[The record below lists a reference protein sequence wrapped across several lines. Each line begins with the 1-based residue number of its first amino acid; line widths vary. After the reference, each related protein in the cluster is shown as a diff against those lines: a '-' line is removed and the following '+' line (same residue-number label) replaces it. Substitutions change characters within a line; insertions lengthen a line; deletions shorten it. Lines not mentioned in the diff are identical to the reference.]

1 MMQLN
6 FMSKQSTVCL
16 LQDSTSEKVKRKKR
30 ENRISEMETG
40 FSSFNLFLL
49 LKGDLVVSLL
59 RGRSYHSAMG
69 YNVFM
74 DYNGDAEGN
83 YTLIYKREL
92 PTGKLDEQGDYR
104 KEDKFKRFSLKNVL
118 EKLNLFLIT

>member
-16 LQDSTSEKVKRKKR
+16 LQDSTSEKVKRKK
-30 ENRISEMETG
+30 EKIG
-40 FSSFNLFLL
+40 FQKWKQDFHHLTYFLL

-92 PTGKLDEQGDYR
+92 PTGKQGDYR
-104 KEDKFKRFSLKNVL
+104 KKDKF
-118 EKLNLFLIT
+118 

>member
-1 MMQLN
+1 MY
-6 FMSKQSTVCL
+6 
-16 LQDSTSEKVKRKKR
+16 DAVKLYVQAINSLSSAGLDFRKGKKKKR

-92 PTGKLDEQGDYR
+92 PTGKLGEAR
-104 KEDKFKRFSLKNVL
+104 RS
-118 EKLNLFLIT
+118 